1 MKNWLN
7 ILINRFILKKNH
19 SNIDNDVR
27 KVFSNTNLIGRFLKK
42 YSIEDISLEDIK
54 KHRVKLEKIDNFDQL
69 VFLYKVFFSLGHI
82 LNALKIRQYLIEK
95 ISYKD
100 TKNFKDYFNKINS
113 LIECG
118 RLKEALKI
126 TKKIQLSFIL
136 SPKYYLFLIYR
147 KNICS
152 LIKKILFREKAN
164 FHNLGVL
171 NNFENEKKFSNLI
184 KDKKIALVGPGF
196 SSINNGPEID
206 SYDLVIRLNIFESL
220 NFDTTNIYG
229 SKTDIVYF
237 NGGLFNRI
245 EKNGR
250 TRFLEKKFICTRKN
264 FSGQFINKNIRSTR
278 KLNLNL
284 MGANG
289 FIQDILID
297 LLHFDYKEIKIFNV
311 DFTLNKK
318 MYFGNYSKP
327 NVETQKNWYNVQGK
341 LDFFSNI
348 NFIRMLEKNRIIHVD
363 NILQE
368 LLKRPNNILA
378 SEFKKIYDISSNKI
392 N

>member
-152 LIKKILFREKAN
+152 LIKKILFMEKAN
-164 FHNLGVL
+164 FVQ
-171 NNFENEKKFSNLI
+171 KK
-184 KDKKIALVGPGF
+184 
-196 SSINNGPEID
+196 
-206 SYDLVIRLNIFESL
+206 R
-220 NFDTTNIYG
+220 
-229 SKTDIVYF
+229 
-237 NGGLFNRI
+237 
-245 EKNGR
+245 
-250 TRFLEKKFICTRKN
+250 
-264 FSGQFINKNIRSTR
+264 
-278 KLNLNL
+278 
-284 MGANG
+284 
-289 FIQDILID
+289 
-297 LLHFDYKEIKIFNV
+297 
-311 DFTLNKK
+311 
-318 MYFGNYSKP
+318 
-327 NVETQKNWYNVQGK
+327 
-341 LDFFSNI
+341 
-348 NFIRMLEKNRIIHVD
+348 
-363 NILQE
+363 
-368 LLKRPNNILA
+368 
-378 SEFKKIYDISSNKI
+378 
-392 N
+392 